1 MKMAR
6 RYPRSLRRV
15 ALLSAATAV
24 LLPAAMLTGP
34 VTSAFA
40 GTIFTPGDL
49 LVSTGLW
56 TTNPSITS
64 GTTELPPN
72 CGGTTYPDATCATA
86 NAGGQYPQ
94 VFNNDAV
101 DGSFG
106 VSEPIVL
113 DELNPTTNAVVD
125 TLTVP
130 NSTQAGVT
138 SSSDQLVTSFSSKS
152 ELALNQSTDG
162 QYVNFMGYVAPS
174 GSLDVSNAD
183 TPGAIDPTNTDS
195 QTPTYRAVAQLDDNG
210 NFVFTETSSYSGN
223 NGRAAI
229 EDPETGTIFMA
240 GNGGNGSKPE
250 PKGVVVGTGSQLI
263 APSSLSEAT
272 QTANYGSNGS
282 PLTPYGNF
290 SAYGELG
297 LTKDKTAAKD
307 DNFRGMTI
315 NNNVVYLTKGS
326 GSNGVDTVYYV
337 DTVGGTCPSGSG
349 VPSSSATLPS
359 LSSWTPPS
367 YYAGTTTNSLNESS
381 TNPGLTPTNMCVL
394 NGFPTALAS
403 GATDSSDY
411 PFGIWFAN
419 PTTLYVA
426 DEGAGDNT
434 YNATTN
440 LYTAAA
446 ASTTAGLQKWSFNGT
461 KWVLDYV
468 LQNGLNLGTP
478 YPVASNPAD
487 SGDSNGGVYPTTD
500 NTIAECPTPSSST
513 QVDCPFTPATDG
525 LRNLTGQVNSNGT
538 VTIWA
543 ATSTVSGAGDQG
555 ADPNQL
561 VDITDNLAATTLPVA
576 ESFSTAMGPTYG
588 QVVRG
593 VSFTPGTGATSPP
606 VLPEAPWVPLI
617 PLSAMA
623 LGGAAFW
630 QRSRRRNR
638 LHPSI

>member
-1 MKMAR
+1 
-6 RYPRSLRRV
+6 
-15 ALLSAATAV
+15 
-24 LLPAAMLTGP
+24 MLTGP
-34 VTSAFA
+34 ISNAYA
-40 GTIFTPGDL
+40 GTLLTPGDL
-49 LVSTGLW
+49 LVSTGVW
-56 TTNPSITS
+56 TTNPSIVS
-64 GTTELPPN
+64 GTTQLPPN
-72 CGGTTYPDATCATA
+72 CGGTTYTDATCATA

-113 DELNPTTNAVVD
+113 DEVDPTTNAVVD

-130 NSTQAGVT
+130 NSTQNGVT
-138 SSSDQLVTSFSSKS
+138 SGSDQLVTSFSSKS
-152 ELALNQSTDG
+152 ELAVNQSTDD
-162 QYVNFMGYVAPS
+162 QYATFMGYVAPA

-183 TPGAIDPTNTDS
+183 TPGALDLTNTDS
-195 QTPTYRAVAQLDDNG
+195 QAPTYRAVAQVDDNG
-210 NFVFTETSSYSGN
+210 NFTFTETSAYSGN

-250 PKGVVVGTGSQLI
+250 PEGVVVGTGSQLI
-263 APSSLSEAT
+263 APSSVSEAA
-272 QTANYGSNGS
+272 QTSGYGSNGS

-315 NNNVVYLTKGS
+315 YNNVVYLSKGS
-326 GSNGVDTVYYV
+326 GSNGVDTVYFV
-337 DTVGGTCPSGSG
+337 DTAGGACPSGVG
-349 VPSSSATLPS
+349 VPSPSATLPS
-359 LSSWTPPS
+359 LASWTAPTF
-367 YYAGTTTNSLNESS
+367 YNGTATNSLNESS
-381 TNPGLTPTNMCVL
+381 SNPGLTPTNMCVL
-394 NGFPTALAS
+394 NGFPASLAS

-434 YNATTN
+434 YSASSNT
-440 LYTAAA
+440 YTAA

-468 LQNGLNLGTP
+468 LQNGLNLGAP
-478 YPVASNPAD
+478 YSVASNTAD
-487 SGDSNGGVYPTTD
+487 SSDGNGGVYPTSD

-513 QVDCPFTPATDG
+513 KVDCPFTPATDG

-543 ATSTVSGAGDQG
+543 STSTVSGAGDQG

-561 VDITDNLAATTLPVA
+561 VDITDNVAATALPTTEA
-576 ESFSTAMGPTYG
+576 FSTVLPATYG

-593 VSFTPGTGATSPP
+593 VSFTPGTGAPSGA
-606 VLPEAPWVPLI
+606 LPEAPWAPLI
-617 PLSAMA
+617 PLSALA
-623 LGGAAFW
+623 LGGAYYW
-630 QRSRRRNR
+630 LRSRRTGGLN
-638 LHPSI
+638 PAV